1 MYKERRLMN
10 NYYNIHIN
18 ELIVL
23 NKIYLNDVAKM
34 LMLWCSIVK
43 FLSINKYSCRGFKA
57 TFGKNTE
64 IILLKYDE

>member
-10 NYYNIHIN
+10 NYYNIHNN

-34 LMLWCSIVK
+34 LMLNVK
-43 FLSINKYSCRGFKA
+43 AN
-57 TFGKNTE
+57 
-64 IILLKYDE
+64 ILVEGLKPLLVKIRKLFY